1 MRRRRATTM
10 HRSALSPPGVFAAAP
25 TPSGKERKSSASSS
39 SSCSPLA
46 STLLRRSPG
55 LDHPAVDSLTVLYA
69 TPLCLKEAR
78 SALSEAARAS
88 PVCTELRTRR
98 FLPVP
103 LPSPFPVA
111 LDAPGRPSL
120 RGPLYEANSLTNL
133 SPALPAKTILL
144 KRRETAG
151 NDAALRAS
159 NC

>member
-1 MRRRRATTM
+1 M
-10 HRSALSPPGVFAAAP
+10 HRSGAPRALLSLFLSPPGVFAASP
-25 TPSGKERKSSASSS
+25 TPSGKERKSSPS

-98 FLPVP
+98 FLPDVRP
-103 LPSPFPVA
+103 RLAFSRRIRRA
-111 LDAPGRPSL
+111 RPGRPRNQPDPVSAGHFTRL
-120 RGPLYEANSLTNL
+120 
-133 SPALPAKTILL
+133 IL
-144 KRRETAG
+144 
-151 NDAALRAS
+151 
-159 NC
+159 